1 MAWQIQCKQHF
12 LKQLY
17 YTKQPTR
24 EWGDPYL
31 TWGCAN
37 ILLRLYESKRGSE
50 RSNVLLLNMYESLWK
65 LYEVMWDLLR
75 EVLWYE
81 SCVRVVWGV
90 RWSKYS
96 LNPDRPRLDK
106 TRWDMTKTY
115 GKTDL
120 TRLDGL
126 TDHI

>member
-12 LKQLY
+12 LKQLD
-17 YTKQPTR
+17 TLNNQ
-24 EWGDPYL
+24 
-31 TWGCAN
+31 
-37 ILLRLYESKRGSE
+37 IESKKTLNWHEDVQMYYWDCMRERGSE